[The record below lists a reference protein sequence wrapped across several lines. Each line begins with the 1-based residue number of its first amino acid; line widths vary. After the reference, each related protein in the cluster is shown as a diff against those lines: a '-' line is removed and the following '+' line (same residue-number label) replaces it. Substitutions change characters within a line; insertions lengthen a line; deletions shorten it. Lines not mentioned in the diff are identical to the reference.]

1 MAGNR
6 PKRGELYEVDPGP
19 ALGSEQA
26 GRRPYLIASIEPMNR
41 APAGLAIVLPLTTS
55 DWSNPLHVRVEPAE
69 SGLSKVSYVMPE
81 MARTFSTLRLGP
93 SIGRVPLDTVDAAA
107 SRTSFLLGF
116 GALRY

>member
-1 MAGNR
+1 MPGNQ

-19 ALGSEQA
+19 VLGSEQA

-81 MARTFSTLRLGP
+81 MARTFSTLRLGLP
-93 SIGRVPLDTVDAAA
+93 IGRVPLDTVDAAA
-107 SRTSFLLGF
+107 SHTSFLLGF
-116 GALRY
+116 GDLRY